1 MRICHIA
8 HVRHRIA
15 DRKTEIFKTR
25 YFKSR
30 NGDGGSGEKENLKGG
45 TIRNLGGNYLLA
57 RNSLKHISETTE
69 YILQYRPDTNER
81 SVLTNVKT
89 VKNKKFLFFK
99 NLFVGLAS
107 KEYGKKDFQEIENSK
122 KWNEKF
128 IELKNFREV
137 NSNKRPSS
145 SSADK
150 SEKALYLRGY
160 IARKA
165 FQKRDLDK
173 EKEELLRNAGFPTD
187 EETAEVSPTRN

>member
-1 MRICHIA
+1 M
-8 HVRHRIA
+8 
-15 DRKTEIFKTR
+15 
-25 YFKSR
+25 
-30 NGDGGSGEKENLKGG
+30 
-45 TIRNLGGNYLLA
+45 LA

-145 SSADK
+145 A
-150 SEKALYLRGY
+150 
-160 IARKA
+160 I
-165 FQKRDLDK
+165 KRVATGIK
-173 EKEELLRNAGFPTD
+173 
-187 EETAEVSPTRN
+187 